1 MSRSF
6 SRRDFF
12 KIGALALGGIAMSP
26 YFPDREDVDI
36 IGNLGR
42 IAYPSISVLDK
53 PKFDADT
60 VGFLFRDDLINLYK
74 RIIPPEGPAY
84 NPVWYRVW
92 GGYIHSAFVQPVEI
106 RFNTIL
112 ERVNQGGQLTFLS
125 VPFSQP
131 YSFSKAYGW
140 QPQNDFLLYY
150 GSNHWITGLVE
161 GPDRKPWYQIIDEL
175 WDGFIY
181 YAPVHHFQLV
191 ADEAV
196 TPLST
201 DVPDTDKHIEVS
213 LSKQQLSAFEV
224 DKLVFRTAVSTGITS
239 HISSGN
245 LSTMTSLG
253 THYIQSKLPSKH
265 MGASRFMDT
274 LGDRV
279 LPGVFWTS
287 FFAAGGY
294 AIHGTYWHDNFG
306 WPMSRGCINMSSD
319 DAKWVFR
326 WVTPVWEPSVSGT
339 ADWEVRGRGTK
350 MVVSA

>member
-12 KIGALALGGIAMSP
+12 KIGALALGGMAMSP

-74 RIIPPEGPAY
+74 RITPPEGPAY

-161 GPDRKPWYQIIDEL
+161 GPDRKPWYQITDEL

-181 YAPVHHFQLV
+181 YAPAHHLQPV

-213 LSKQQLSAFEV
+213 LSKQQLSAFEG

-239 HISSGN
+239 HTPPGN
-245 LSTMTSLG
+245 LPTMTPQG

-265 MGASRFMDT
+265 MGASRLTDT
-274 LGDRV
+274 LGDRA
-279 LPGVFWTS
+279 LPGVPWTS

-326 WVTPVWEPSVSGT
+326 WVTPAWEPSVSGT